1 MSDVPA
7 WAAVGVS
14 FAALLWTARVDH
26 QRRNDAKRQDQ
37 AVIDSAIARVVAH
50 WGATRLKDVTWS
62 GDPIMDE
69 LKQSAKS
76 WRDGCL
82 EPLTVLP
89 HGSREHE
96 LVEETV
102 EAASAF
108 EKIIDPMRAGSDPVD
123 TNAVQ
128 EGLTNLQTTIWTA
141 INKLTALNASAE
153 RSTSSRR

>member
-1 MSDVPA
+1 VSDVPA

-14 FAALLWTARVDH
+14 CAALLWTARVDR
-26 QRRNDAKRQDQ
+26 QRRNDAKRHDQ

-50 WGATRLKDVTWS
+50 WGVTRLKDVTWS

-89 HGSREHE
+89 RGSREHE

-108 EKIIDPMRAGSDPVD
+108 EKIIDPMRAGSDRVD
-123 TNAVQ
+123 ASAVQ
-128 EGLTNLQTTIWTA
+128 EGLTNLQKTIWTA
-141 INKLTALNASAE
+141 ISKLNASAE
-153 RSTSSRR
+153 RSTRSRR